1 MTKPFKEL
9 RDNMTE
15 EQKANSEE
23 KYKMLTDID
32 IIYLVIR
39 TEYYEGSGPNYDDH
53 IECLEAWVTEEQALK
68 ACVDYQK
75 FANSNLDLYGA
86 DEIEHSV
93 KAVVLR
99 GV

>member
-1 MTKPFKEL
+1 
-9 RDNMTE
+9 MTE

-23 KYKMLTDID
+23 KYKMLTEPKIV
-32 IIYLVIR
+32 YLVIR
-39 TEYYEGSGPNYDDH
+39 TSYTTEDGRHYDEEE
-53 IECLEAWVTEEQALK
+53 ECLEAWTTEEQALK

-75 FANSNLDLYGA
+75 FANSNLDLYGV

-93 KAVVLR
+93 KTVVLR